1 MSLNILIVDD
11 SETVRSIIVKTL
23 QIAGVP
29 TREVFQ
35 AGNGK
40 EALDI
45 LRAQWVDLVFS
56 DINMP
61 EMGGVELLEKM
72 QQEDLL
78 KSIPVIIVSTEGSAT
93 RIEAMKAQG
102 VRAYIR
108 KPFSPEQLRA
118 VVMDIVGEV
127 NGPNEKSPE

>member
-1 MSLNILIVDD
+1 MNILIVDD
-11 SETVRSIIVKTL
+11 SETVRTIIAKTL

-29 TREVFQ
+29 TREIFQ
-35 AGNGK
+35 AANGK
-40 EALDI
+40 QALDI
-45 LRAQWVDLVFS
+45 LRAQWVDMVFS

-61 EMGGVELLEKM
+61 EMGGIELLEQM

-93 RIEAMKAQG
+93 RIEAMKAKG

-108 KPFSPEQLRA
+108 KPFSPEQLRT
-118 VVMDIVGEV
+118 VVMDIVGGV
-127 NGPNEKSPE
+127 NGSNEKSPE

>member
-29 TREVFQ
+29 TREVFH

-45 LRAQWVDLVFS
+45 LHAQWVDLVFS

-78 KSIPVIIVSTEGSAT
+78 KSIPVVIVSTEGSAT

-127 NGPNEKSPE
+127 NESNEKSPE